1 MLLMQI
7 ISEEEKT
14 KMDFLR
20 CPVCKK
26 GRLCDKPPA
35 EKVSVIKGNSLRCEN
50 TSNVIIKCP
59 KCGHKIRMFLS

>member
-1 MLLMQI
+1 MLLVQI
-7 ISEEEKT
+7 INEEERI

-26 GRLCDKPPA
+26 GRLCDKSPS
-35 EKVSVIKGNSLRCEN
+35 EKVSVINENSFVSEN
-50 TSNVIIKCP
+50 KSNVIIKCP